1 MDEKIRWCLENQ
13 FNGRYIDLIISAI
26 KNDNVSLDD
35 FISGY
40 DAIRNAQWDNEE
52 DFTPKEFLT

>member
-1 MDEKIRWCLENQ
+1 MEDKLKWALANQ
-13 FNGRYIDLIISAI
+13 FHGRYLDLIVSAI

-40 DAIRNAQWDNEE
+40 SAIRNAQWDNEE
-52 DFTPKEFLT
+52 DFTPKEFLK

>member
-1 MDEKIRWCLENQ
+1 MEDKIKWALENQ
-13 FNGRYIDLIISAI
+13 FHGHYLDLIIMAI
-26 KNDNVSLDD
+26 KNDKVSLDD

-40 DAIRNAQWDNEE
+40 SAIRKAQWDNDE

>member
-1 MDEKIRWCLENQ
+1 MEEKLRWCLENQ
-13 FNGRYIDLIISAI
+13 FNEGYIGLIINAI
-26 KNDNVSLDD
+26 KNDNVSLDE

-52 DFTPKEFLT
+52 GFIPQEFLK